1 MGVKKQAKRL
11 AAGAGV
17 ALATSGLS
25 TCGNCGGTVVDPV
38 PPPLQCNV
46 LSGGQ
51 SLVVNGSR
59 SGDTVT
65 VAVQPG
71 TLQGMSFTWKVD
83 SVSDVAGAT
92 LRDVH
97 LPGGQLPDS
106 LKLKLVFGSGST
118 QAAFTVNGTLYGFGA
133 SSCTLRRTFQVTLA
147 AGGGVLISSGDL
159 PLAARDS
166 VRIAL
171 VSQQDRVVELAAQ
184 TDFPG
189 TREFSWRVSD
199 GDLDRPTGSTV
210 RWTLPAAPGI
220 YQAELV
226 VDYGL
231 AGLAVDQL
239 LLEVG

>member
-1 MGVKKQAKRL
+1 MGVKKQAARL
-11 AAGAGV
+11 AAGASV

-25 TCGNCGGTVVDPV
+25 NCHNGTVVDPV

-51 SLVVNGSR
+51 SLVANGTR
-59 SGDTVT
+59 SGDTVA

-71 TLQGMSFTWKVD
+71 TFQGTSLVWTVD
-83 SVSDVAGAT
+83 SVSDVVGAT

-97 LPGGQLPDS
+97 LPGSQLPDS
-106 LKLKLVFGSGST
+106 LQLKLVFGGGST

-171 VSQQDRVVELAAQ
+171 ISQQDRVVELAAL

>member
-1 MGVKKQAKRL
+1 MGVKRQAQRL
-11 AAGAGV
+11 AAGASV

-25 TCGNCGGTVVDPV
+25 SCHNGTIVDPV
-38 PPPLQCNV
+38 PPPLQCNL

-51 SLVVNGSR
+51 SLVANGSR
-59 SGDTVT
+59 SGDTVAVT
-65 VAVQPG
+65 VQPG
-71 TLQGMSFTWKVD
+71 TFQGPLLVWKVD

-92 LRDVH
+92 LGNVH
-97 LPGGQLPDS
+97 LPANQIPDS
-106 LKLKLVFGSGST
+106 LKLALVFGGGST
-118 QAAFTVNGTLYGFGA
+118 QASFTVNGTLYGFGA
-133 SSCTLRRTFQVTLA
+133 SSCTLRRTFHVTLT

-171 VSQQDRVVELAAQ
+171 VWQQNRVVELAAL

-189 TREFSWRVSD
+189 TRDFSWRVSD
-199 GDLDRPTGSTV
+199 GDLDRPTGSPV
-210 RWTLPAAPGI
+210 RWTLPAAPGM